1 MTDAEHRIVM
11 EAIHLAHRAETVKLG
26 MQVARYRALLEENG
40 IEPPD
45 DEAEDFLQL
54 ARDAATVIETASQFV
69 TRLGT
74 SKELLADSW
83 AQPKR
88 YLRPA

>member
-1 MTDAEHRIVM
+1 MTDEEHRRIVD
-11 EAIHLAHRAETVKLG
+11 ALHLAHRAEN
-26 MQVARYRALLEENG
+26 MQLAMRVAVYRSLLEQHG

-45 DEAEDFLQL
+45 DEAEDFLQM
-54 ARDAATVIETASQFV
+54 ARDAAAVISTASEFV
-69 TRLGT
+69 SRLGT

-83 AQPKR
+83 LKPKR